1 MRRPLPPIVSAQVL
15 VAGNGGVDRVER
27 IRAAWRTAGFETG
40 PAVGGTFAIAAAP
53 AHFEAVFGSRLLAD
67 GEGGVRVGS
76 ERALPLARLP
86 KPLRDGVTLVTFG
99 RPPSFGPRW
108 R

>member
-15 VAGNGGVDRVER
+15 VAGNGATDRVER
-27 IRAAWRTAGFETG
+27 LRAAWRAAGFEAG
-40 PAVGGTFAIAAAP
+40 PAVGGTFAVAATP
-53 AHFEAVFGSRLLAD
+53 AHFEAVFGTRLVAD
-67 GEGGVRVGS
+67 DDGGVRAGT

-99 RPPSFGPRW
+99 RPPSFGPR
-108 R
+108 RR